1 MTGLTTILGFN
12 GLIGRK
18 LLPLL
23 REGGV
28 STRTV
33 GRSGGDIPF
42 DWDDAGTFKAAL
54 AGSISLYLVP
64 PAMVADPA
72 PQVEHLLRVAREV
85 GVARVVVVSSLGL
98 SFPTEPPG
106 SERHRYEDVVKASG
120 LPWSIVR
127 PSGFMQNFSE
137 GFMTPGIKHAGMIFS
152 AAGAGAVAMVDSND
166 IAAAVLALLTQPDQ
180 TGKTFELTGPQA
192 HTFAEMAAM
201 ISAVAGRP
209 IGYQAISIDQM
220 RQRMHEAGVTTD
232 YADILLRD
240 QRAISEGAA
249 AKITTDIRELTGRPP
264 TSFQHFVEINAPAW
278 GL

>member
-1 MTGLTTILGFN
+1 
-12 GLIGRK
+12 
-18 LLPLL
+18 
-23 REGGV
+23 
-28 STRTV
+28 
-33 GRSGGDIPF
+33 
-42 DWDDAGTFKAAL
+42 
-54 AGSISLYLVP
+54 
-64 PAMVADPA
+64 
-72 PQVEHLLRVAREV
+72 
-85 GVARVVVVSSLGL
+85 VSSLGL

-152 AAGAGAVAMVDSND
+152 AAGSGAVAMVDSND

-180 TGKTFELTGPQA
+180 TDKTFELTGPQA

-201 ISAVAGRP
+201 ISAAAGRS

-220 RQRMHEAGVTTD
+220 RQRMHEAGVTPD

-240 QRAISEGAA
+240 QSAISEGAA
-249 AKITTDIRELTGRPP
+249 AKVTTDIWELTGRGPM
-264 TSFQHFVEINAPAW
+264 SFQHFVEINASAW
-278 GL
+278 AL